1 MAPHPTSLTH
11 AAGVT
16 GPAPARR
23 RVLFAPVP
31 IAPTKPLTLSHVKGL
46 LWSDVLHRATGL
58 LHDAHQLHSWTV
70 AVANA
75 QTLGFWAH
83 LDRTRP
89 GADYGTL
96 DEEAIGRLYVAYQ
109 RGVAA
114 AGQGTAAPDGLTA
127 RRYAGRLHP
136 ASARVYDLWAL
147 RHAELGIPDPGLRTH
162 RNPPL
167 ALDPLIETLER
178 HGLCVDHRPLHGP
191 VYLDGTAGGVPLR
204 QLVSAEGHPNYLAG
218 LLRELVPLIVAY
230 DSFVLVCDDDSAPDY
245 RLVRYVLRR
254 LGMTGVSLVSVG
266 RVRTDPT
273 AARALSSR
281 HGGWEG
287 HTAAA
292 LAERFLG
299 RVGER
304 VYRLGLRLYF
314 LALLG
319 RGAQVPH
326 RHDLVWRCMA
336 RADRLLAAADARGT
350 AAADGVAPPSYEEL
364 LRRAARPHPYV
375 DPYRLTTA
383 LLGRDGAV
391 VDPALLAEVYL

>member
-1 MAPHPTSLTH
+1 MTTRTTQAAPTP
-11 AAGVT
+11 A
-16 GPAPARR
+16 APARR

-58 LHDAHQLHSWTV
+58 LHDADQLHSWTV

-89 GADYGTL
+89 GADYTAL
-96 DEEAIGRLYVAYQ
+96 DEEAIGHLYVAYQ
-109 RGVAA
+109 RGAA
-114 AGQGTAAPDGLTA
+114 SGHVDAAPDDLTATA
-127 RRYAGRLHP
+127 RRYAAGGLHP

-162 RNPPL
+162 RRPPL

-178 HGLCVDHRPLHGP
+178 HGLCVDHRPLRGP
-191 VYLDGTAGGVPLR
+191 AYLDGTAGGVPLR

-218 LLRELVPLIVAY
+218 LLRELVPLIGAY
-230 DSFVLVCDDDSAPDY
+230 DSFVLVCDEDSAPDY

-254 LGMTGVSLVSVG
+254 LGMADVALVSVG

-292 LAERFLG
+292 LAERFLD

-319 RGAQVPH
+319 KGDRVPH
-326 RHDLVWRCMA
+326 RYDLVWRCMA
-336 RADRLLAAADARGT
+336 RAARLLDTADAGIQAPCGT
-350 AAADGVAPPSYEEL
+350 GPPPYDEL
-364 LRRAARPHPYV
+364 LRRTARPHPYV

-383 LLGRDGAV
+383 LLGRDGTA
-391 VDPALLAEVYL
+391 VDPGLLKEVYL